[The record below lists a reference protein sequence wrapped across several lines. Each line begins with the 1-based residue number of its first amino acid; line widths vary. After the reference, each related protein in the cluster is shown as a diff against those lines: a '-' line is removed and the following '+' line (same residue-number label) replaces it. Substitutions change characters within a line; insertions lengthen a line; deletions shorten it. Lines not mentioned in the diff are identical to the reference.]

1 MAKNTTGSG
10 TTIDGVTVV
19 HPDNMG
25 KSLVFDGMTYNVKVG
40 DTLAVG
46 EDGLVNVK
54 LSPDSGNLLE
64 ARANGIGYWAVISED
79 KNTFFVDAINGN
91 DANSGSREAP
101 IKTIN
106 KALSVIAQEDKA
118 GECYIF
124 LKSQQNHRL
133 LEIPT
138 INTKNRLIF
147 ITYDEPKYGFGHTLF
162 ESNISALYADFK
174 RANIIVE
181 RGEDSTGT
189 YANTIA
195 APRMT
200 FYGVNLHQKFGRGT
214 KPYASIHI
222 LVADDD
228 VILWGCDI
236 YQDSDGTAIRASQIN
251 LVCSNYFNSGT
262 TGKFT
267 EVNIPP
273 TIFLSESNTLRSSN
287 IRTVKK
293 SEFISPTQYDIA
305 TKRQFAFSTSWD
317 FFTNP
322 D

>member
-1 MAKNTTGSG
+1 MAINTTGSG
-10 TTIDGVTVV
+10 ATIDGVTVV

-133 LEIPT
+133 LEIPA
-138 INTKNRLIF
+138 INKKNRLIF

-181 RGEDSTGT
+181 RGEDSSGT
-189 YANTIA
+189 YANTIV
-195 APRMT
+195 APRMM
-200 FYGVNLHQKFGRGT
+200 FYGVNLYQKFGYGT
-214 KPYASIHI
+214 KPYSASHI
-222 LVADDD
+222 VIAEHD
-228 VILWGCDI
+228 VIFWGCDI
-236 YQDSDGTAIRASQIN
+236 HQESDGTAIRASQIS
-251 LVCSNYFNSGT
+251 LVCSNYFNSGA
-262 TGKFT
+262 TGKLT
-267 EVNIPP
+267 EVDLPP
-273 TIFLSESNTLRSSN
+273 NIFLSENDALRTSN

>member
-1 MAKNTTGSG
+1 MAINTTGSG
-10 TTIDGVTVV
+10 ATIDGVTVV

-25 KSLVFDGMTYNVKVG
+25 KSLVFDGMVYNVKVG
-40 DTLAVG
+40 DTIAVG

-54 LSPDSGNLLE
+54 LSPDRGNLLE
-64 ARANGIGYWAVISED
+64 ARANGIGYWAVIRED
-79 KNTFFVDAINGN
+79 KNTFYVDAVNGN
-91 DANSGSREAP
+91 DANSGLRDAP

-138 INTKNRLIF
+138 VNTKNRLIF

-181 RGEDSTGT
+181 RGEDSGGT
-189 YANTIA
+189 YANTII
-195 APRMT
+195 APRMM
-200 FYGVNLHQKFGRGT
+200 FYGVNFYQKFGRGT
-214 KPYASIHI
+214 KPYPTSHI
-222 LVADDD
+222 LIVERD

-236 YQDSDGTAIRASQIN
+236 HQESDGVAIRASQIN
-251 LVCSNYFNSGT
+251 LICSNYFNSGT
-262 TGKFT
+262 TGKLT
-267 EVNIPP
+267 EVDSPP
-273 TIFLSESNTLRSSN
+273 NIFLAENGALRTSN

-293 SEFISPTQYDIA
+293 SDFISPTQYDTA

-317 FFTNP
+317 FFNNP

>member
-1 MAKNTTGSG
+1 MAINTTGNG
-10 TTIDGVTVV
+10 VTIDGVTVV

-25 KSLVFDGMTYNVKVG
+25 KSLVFDGMVYNVKVG

-54 LSPDSGNLLE
+54 LSPDRGNLLE
-64 ARANGIGYWAVISED
+64 ARANGIGYWEVISED

-106 KALSVIAQEDKA
+106 RALQVIAQEDKA

-133 LEIPT
+133 LEIPVL
-138 INTKNRLIF
+138 ITKNRLTF

-162 ESNISALYADFK
+162 ERNVSALYPDFK
-174 RANIIVE
+174 QANIIVE

-189 YANTIA
+189 YANTIV
-195 APRMT
+195 APRML
-200 FYGVNLHQKFGRGT
+200 FYGVNFYQKFGLGT
-214 KPYASIHI
+214 KPYASNHI
-222 LVADDD
+222 LIADDD
-228 VILWGCDI
+228 IILWGCDI
-236 YQDSDGTAIRASQIN
+236 YQDSDGVAIRASQTN
-251 LVCSNYFNSGT
+251 LICSNYFNSGT

-267 EVNIPP
+267 EVDTPP
-273 TIFLSESNTLRSSN
+273 TIFLAESNTLRSSN

-317 FFTNP
+317 FFANP